1 MKKITAFLFITA
13 CLFIQ
18 PANVKGQSFD
28 FFNPNNNIF
37 SSNNN
42 SNDDYTVIDTYYLG
56 RAVAANILSV
66 YRPYTASPEV
76 TQYINRICQTLVI
89 NSNYPP
95 TYNGYHV
102 MILDSNEFNAFAS
115 PAGHIFITKRLIE
128 MVTSEDMLAAVI
140 AHELAHVMLRHSVTI
155 INQSRFETEMS
166 AMADWAA
173 GAAARLSNNAGQAL
187 DFRNSVAK
195 TVDTL
200 MRNGYTQTQE
210 FEADIE
216 AVAILSR
223 AGYDQR
229 AMIELLRMLQRQ
241 GLQRGGVYS
250 THPDPMFRI
259 SNIERYNYPNVNTGQ
274 FRADRFRNL
283 RW

>member
-1 MKKITAFLFITA
+1 MRKITALLFVAA
-13 CLFIQ
+13 CLFVQ

-28 FFNPNNNIF
+28 FLNTNNND
-37 SSNNN
+37 
-42 SNDDYTVIDTYYLG
+42 DDYTVIDTYYLG

-89 NSNYPP
+89 NSNYPSP
-95 TYNGYHV
+95 YNGYHV
-102 MILDSNEFNAFAS
+102 MILDSNEFNAFAT
-115 PAGHIFITKRLIE
+115 PAGHIFITKRMIE

-140 AHELAHVMLRHSVTI
+140 AHELAHVMLRHSITI
-155 INQSRFETEMS
+155 INQTRFETEMS

-173 GAAARLSNNAGQAL
+173 GAAARLSNSANQAS
-187 DFRNSVAK
+187 DFRSSVTK

-200 MRNGYTQTQE
+200 MRNGYSQTQE

-216 AVAILSR
+216 AMAILSR

-229 AMIELLRMLQRQ
+229 ALIELLRMLQRQ
-241 GLQRGGVYS
+241 GAQRGGFYS
-250 THPDPMFRI
+250 THPDPAFRI
-259 SNIERYNYPNVNTGQ
+259 ANVQRNNFQNVNTSQ
-274 FRADRFRNL
+274 YRVDRFRNL